1 MEATEHAMKS
11 WDGAELFY
19 RAWIP
24 REATDKAILLFHRG
38 HEHSGRWQQTVDL
51 LGLKDIAVF
60 AWDARGH
67 GRSPGEGGAA
77 NNFADVIRDVDAFAR
92 HISERYEIPI
102 ENMIILAHSL
112 AAVSVAAWVHDY
124 APPIRAMI
132 LATAAFHVKL
142 YVPFAVP
149 LLRMKQK
156 LFGPGQV
163 KSYVKS
169 KLLTRDQEQAAQ
181 YDADPLIFRQ
191 IAVNVLLDLND
202 TANRLVADAGAI
214 QTPTLMIGAG
224 KDWVVSLK
232 AQRKFFDRLS
242 SQEKRFEVFPGAYH
256 AIFHETNR
264 REVVEVVRHFIQAQ
278 FGNAAIPQSLLNADQ
293 NGYTHDEFMR
303 LQRNGSLGFA
313 IARAGLKI
321 ASRFSKGIEIGSQT
335 GFDSGISLDYVYE
348 NLPQG
353 ISPVGRLID
362 AAYLNAIGWRGIRQR
377 KANVKAAL
385 QRMIKR
391 AAATGRNMHI
401 IDIAAGTG
409 CYVIETMQELPNVS
423 ISALLRDN
431 SPANAEIIRK
441 DAKEFGLK
449 MVSAEVA
456 DAFDREAVARIQ
468 PRATIGIVS
477 GLYELFPSNDL
488 VLNSLRG
495 LAEAIEPGGCLI
507 YTNQPWHP
515 QLEFIA
521 HVLRN
526 REGERWIMR
535 RRTTAEM
542 DELVQTAG
550 FEKIDMEIDQWGM
563 FTVSVARRGR

>member
-1 MEATEHAMKS
+1 MEATEHAMTS

-67 GRSPGEGGAA
+67 GRSPGERGAA

-102 ENMIILAHSL
+102 ENMTVLAHSL

-149 LLRMKQK
+149 LLRTKQK
-156 LFGPGQV
+156 LFGPGKV

-169 KLLTRDQEQAAQ
+169 KLLTRDHAQAAQ
-181 YDADPLIFRQ
+181 YDADPLIFKQ
-191 IAVNVLLDLND
+191 IAVNILLDLHD
-202 TANRLVADAGAI
+202 TATRLVADAGAI
-214 QTPTLMIGAG
+214 RTPTLMIGAG
-224 KDWVVSLK
+224 RDWVVSLK
-232 AQRKFFDRLS
+232 AQREFFDRLS

-264 REVVEVVRHFIQAQ
+264 REVVEVVRDFIRAQ
-278 FGNAAIPQSLLNADQ
+278 FANVAIPQSLLNADQ

-303 LQRNGSLGFA
+303 LQRNGSLRFA
-313 IARAGLKI
+313 ITRAGLKI

-353 ISPVGRLID
+353 LSPVGRLID

-377 KANVKAAL
+377 MAYLKAAL
-385 QRMIKR
+385 QRMVKR
-391 AAATGRNMHI
+391 AA
-401 IDIAAGTG
+401 
-409 CYVIETMQELPNVS
+409 V
-423 ISALLRDN
+423 
-431 SPANAEIIRK
+431 K
-441 DAKEFGLK
+441 
-449 MVSAEVA
+449 
-456 DAFDREAVARIQ
+456 
-468 PRATIGIVS
+468 
-477 GLYELFPSNDL
+477 
-488 VLNSLRG
+488 
-495 LAEAIEPGGCLI
+495 
-507 YTNQPWHP
+507 
-515 QLEFIA
+515 
-521 HVLRN
+521 
-526 REGERWIMR
+526 
-535 RRTTAEM
+535 
-542 DELVQTAG
+542 
-550 FEKIDMEIDQWGM
+550 
-563 FTVSVARRGR
+563 